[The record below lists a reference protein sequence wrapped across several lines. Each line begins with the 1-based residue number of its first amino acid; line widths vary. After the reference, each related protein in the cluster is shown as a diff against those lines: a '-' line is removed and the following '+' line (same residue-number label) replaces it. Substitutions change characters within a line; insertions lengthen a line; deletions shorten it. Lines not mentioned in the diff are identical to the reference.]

1 KPWSEALNEAD
12 PSSAPSA
19 PPVPTGPRTGAALA
33 REAAMASRNA
43 GRRFGSGTP
52 SQPEAPAPDADPTG
66 GASRDDEDAVV
77 ATRNGREATAAAA
90 DRRGRGAR
98 RRL

>member
-1 KPWSEALNEAD
+1 
-12 PSSAPSA
+12 
-19 PPVPTGPRTGAALA
+19 
-33 REAAMASRNA
+33 MASRNA

-77 ATRNGREATAAAA
+77 ATRNGREVIEKILGGKVLEIIDETQN
-90 DRRGRGAR
+90 R
-98 RRL
+98 